1 MVRVSQFHP
10 TPRFAHR
17 ASGERGEAV
26 SITNRLITFVAA
38 GAVLALAVP
47 SIVLGGSSVAANAA
61 TRPSA
66 STTAEQVIVSGF
78 SEKGDYIDNG
88 VSSVYF
94 SHWVKVTATT
104 SGIYLSN
111 KTPQNLASYSFA
123 PIAGQTFTVGTY
135 DNVQPAAYRSAGFP
149 GIEITGPG
157 RPGGCTRLTGSFRI
171 WDLASDA
178 SGNITRLDLTYVEHC
193 GAGRASNYGEV
204 MINDA
209 PHLGQLVASA
219 TRIAFPDQT
228 PTLPYVLNNS
238 TSHAQSVSLWQSATT
253 VSHFTVTPVRPS
265 CASTVP
271 ANSSCTY
278 WLRLLPPK
286 PANYTATVLVVSG
299 GAILHLGLSGPAGG
313 V

>member
-1 MVRVSQFHP
+1 M
-10 TPRFAHR
+10 
-17 ASGERGEAV
+17 
-26 SITNRLITFVAA
+26 SITNRLIGVVAA
-38 GAVLALAVP
+38 TATLTQAAPL
-47 SIVLGGSSVAANAA
+47 IVLGGSGVAASAA
-61 TRPSA
+61 TPSSA
-66 STTAEQVIVSGF
+66 STPAQQVIVSGF

-94 SHWVKVTATT
+94 SHWVKLSVTT

-111 KTPQNLASYSFA
+111 KTPPSFATYSFA

-135 DNVQPAAYRSAGFP
+135 DNVQRAAYRSAGFP
-149 GIEITGPG
+149 GLEITGPG

-171 WDLASDA
+171 WDLAADA

-193 GAGRASNYGEV
+193 GAGRASNFGEV

-228 PTLPYVLNNS
+228 PTLPYVLSNP
-238 TSHAQSVSLWQSATT
+238 TSQAQPVSLWQSATT
-253 VSHFTVTPVRPS
+253 VSHFNVTPVRPS

-271 ANSSCTY
+271 ADSSCTY
-278 WLRLLPPK
+278 LLRLLPPK
-286 PANYTATVLVVSG
+286 PGNYTATVLGVSNGSVVR
-299 GAILHLGLSGPAGG
+299 LGLSGPAGG

>member
-1 MVRVSQFHP
+1 M
-10 TPRFAHR
+10 
-17 ASGERGEAV
+17 
-26 SITNRLITFVAA
+26 SITNRFITVVAA
-38 GAVLALAVP
+38 GAALALAVP
-47 SIVLGGSSVAANAA
+47 SIVLGSSSVAANAA
-61 TRPSA
+61 TPSSA
-66 STTAEQVIVSGF
+66 AAQVIVSGF

-111 KTPQNLASYSFA
+111 KTPQSFATYSFA

-171 WDLASDA
+171 WDLAADA

-228 PTLPYVLNNS
+228 PTLPYVLSNP
-238 TSHAQSVSLWQSATT
+238 TSQAQPVSLWQSATT
-253 VSHFTVTPVRPS
+253 VSHFTVTPLRPS

-278 WLRLLPPK
+278 LLRLL
-286 PANYTATVLVVSG
+286 
-299 GAILHLGLSGPAGG
+299 
-313 V
+313 